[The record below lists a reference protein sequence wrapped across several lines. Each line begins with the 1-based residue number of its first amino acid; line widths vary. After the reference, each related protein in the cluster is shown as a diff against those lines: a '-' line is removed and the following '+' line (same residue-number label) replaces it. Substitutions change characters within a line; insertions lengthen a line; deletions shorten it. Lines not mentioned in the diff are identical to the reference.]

1 MLRSLFSGVSGLDA
15 NQEYIDSIGN
25 DIANINTTGYK
36 SNEVQFED
44 LLSQT
49 ISGATAPSTTTGGIN
64 PTQVGLGVK
73 VAGVEANFS
82 QGTSQQTGNPL
93 DLSVQGDGFFITKG
107 SNQVSYT
114 RAGSLQL
121 DGNGNLVTPNG
132 NLVQGWPATSNGTIN
147 TSAPLGSLSIPS
159 GQQIAANA
167 TQSVTLGGNLA
178 GQSGWTPPTGA
189 PGSGTGT
196 GTSSTTPTGASTSVT
211 VYAPSGATESLDLT
225 FEQQSTLPS
234 TAPKGAVSAWNV
246 YGVLAGAGAS
256 PDYTNA
262 KAATLYFDASGNM
275 VGYTNQTGNTST
287 SSTSFSLS
295 APDETQSSTSTATQ
309 SFTLNVP
316 TVTANS
322 SQDTVSV
329 LSQDG
334 NAPGTLQSY
343 SIGSN
348 GLIQGVFSNGQT
360 LNLGQLALATFA
372 NPDGLLRAGDTSFTA
387 TANSGLAQ
395 VGAPGNGARG
405 SIQAGTLEASNVD
418 LASEMTQLIE
428 AERGFQANGSII
440 TTSDALLQDLIN
452 LKQGG

>member
-49 ISGATAPSTTTGGIN
+49 ISGATAPSSTTGGIN

-73 VAGVEANFS
+73 VAGVEANFT

-93 DLSVQGDGFFITKG
+93 DLSIQGDGFFITKG
-107 SNQVSYT
+107 NNQVSYT
-114 RAGSLQL
+114 RAGALQL

-132 NLVQGWPATSNGTIN
+132 NLVQGWPATATGTIN
-147 TSAPLGSLSIPS
+147 TSAPLGALSIPS
-159 GQQIAANA
+159 GQQIAANP
-167 TQSVTLGGNLA
+167 TQTVTLGGNLA

-189 PGSGTGT
+189 PGSGTS
-196 GTSSTTPTGASTSVT
+196 SSTTTPVGSSTSVT
-211 VYAPSGATESLDLT
+211 VYAPNGSTESLDLT
-225 FEQQSTLPS
+225 FEQASTLPS
-234 TAPKGAVSAWNV
+234 SAPKGAATAWNV
-246 YGVLAGAGAS
+246 YGVLDGTGAS
-256 PDYTNA
+256 PDYTNS
-262 KAATLYFDASGNM
+262 KAATLYFDSSGNF
-275 VGYTNQTGNTST
+275 VGYTDQKGNTST
-287 SSTSFSLS
+287 TASSFSLS
-295 APDETQSSTSTATQ
+295 VPDETQSTTSTATQ
-309 SFTLNVP
+309 SFTLKVP

-322 SQDTVSV
+322 SQDTISV

-360 LNLGQLALATFA
+360 LNLGQIALATFA

-395 VGAPGNGARG
+395 VGPPNNGSRG

-418 LASEMTQLIE
+418 LATEMTELIE

-440 TTSDALLQDLIN
+440 TTSDTLLQDLIN